1 MRVIANRQLTGHYGV
16 VTIGQEFDATDDVAG
31 QLIRAG
37 LVRKPDPPAMVYETK
52 VIVPEV
58 PEAAPRDAF
67 RDVPLPD
74 AEQAGMATGGDP
86 VLSTADVPQ
95 SGAPDPRGRTGRKPS
110 GSNSRPASQADPS

>member
-16 VTIGQEFDATDDVAG
+16 VTIGQEFDANDDVAR
-31 QLIRAG
+31 QLIHAG
-37 LVRKPDPPAMVYETK
+37 LVRKPEPPAMVYERK

-67 RDVPLPD
+67 RDMPLSD
-74 AEQAGMATGGDP
+74 AEQAGVAAGRDP
-86 VLSTADVPQ
+86 VFSTADVSQ

-110 GSNSRPASQADPS
+110 GSNSRSASQADPS

>member
-16 VTIGQEFDATDDVAG
+16 VTIGQEFDANDDVAR
-31 QLIRAG
+31 QLIHAG
-37 LVRKPDPPAMVYETK
+37 LVRKPDPPTLVYETK
-52 VIVPEV
+52 VMVPEV

-74 AEQAGMATGGDP
+74 AEQAGLAAGSDP
-86 VLSTADVPQ
+86 VLSTADVLQ
-95 SGAPDPRGRTGRKPS
+95 SGTADSRGRTGRKPS